1 MSRKNIAFDTGFLD
15 KPLLHHHD
23 TSVDDVVPPAETVQ
37 TSAEV
42 LKSPFVLG
50 GVLVVLSVFAIGLWQ
65 IMSPDVGVPAVAVHA
80 PEVDVDFVSEVLVE
94 KPVEVKASVP
104 LVAEPVQE
112 TAMQD
117 SAIEKIGY
125 FPSIRSRRLLN
136 NCLNFRRHPLFKLSR
151 LSIICSLWFTI
162 HTLRKPT
169 KCHNFRYRLDSQ
181 SSHNDR

>member
-117 SAIEKIGY
+117 SAIEKNWV
-125 FPSIRSRRLLN
+125 FPE
-136 NCLNFRRHPLFKLSR
+136 HKKPAPAKQLSE
-151 LSIICSLWFTI
+151 FQAA
-162 HTLRKPT
+162 PPVQAQQVVYYMQPVVY
-169 KCHNFRYRLDSQ
+169 N
-181 SSHNDR
+181 SSPPQAYQVPQFPVPARQPKQP